1 MKSDTPHTIELK
13 STLAIRS
20 KGVSPASSDAVL
32 QRLPSRPNIMD
43 RIISLSP
50 VPTIVLDP
58 SFNIVEIS
66 RSQLDFCGLSRDDC
80 IGANVYELDPSKI
93 PVTSTDELRRGID
106 KAITLKSACK
116 IDSIEVDSRAYYCN
130 LRISPIFESDTLIYV
145 MLESCDITKLHRTGD
160 VVNQSLDSPDVY
172 KQLVDSVKD
181 VAIFMLTL
189 EGNVATWNGGA
200 SALKGYTTKEIIG
213 QHFSIFY
220 SAEDRMKDKPRKE
233 LAKCILDGKLE
244 DEGWRVRKD
253 GSRFFANV
261 IISPVYRFGVLIGFS
276 KITRDITDRRETEDR
291 LIAAYDEAAKL
302 KSEFLAHM
310 SHEIRTPMHGMISAL
325 TLLKDTG
332 LTAKQCEFAE
342 IAEHSGSILLRVIND
357 VLDYSKL
364 SSGTF
369 SLNSDLLNIREIHST
384 SLQQCKDLLKPGVT
398 LTSEIAEDIPEF
410 CKGDP
415 MRYKQILQNLLMNAV
430 KFTESG
436 SIHVTSI
443 LKANEESA
451 LHVYTEV
458 IDTGIGVTSA
468 AAKHLFDPF
477 AQSLSGTGEHHQGTG
492 LGLAICRNLVDLMGG
507 SIGYRPN
514 PSGQGSL
521 FWFYVRL
528 GKVSMASSSSDSE
541 VSSPVTVEPI
551 EELRAIASSKQIML
565 VEDNKISQ
573 AVMLK
578 LLNNLGFER
587 IDAAYDGAQALKLL
601 RAKPFSYHVI
611 LMDIN
616 MPVLDGVEATMEIR
630 NTLKLDVPIIAMTAN
645 ALKGDA
651 ESYLSKGMDGY
662 VAKPVNRNFL
672 VKILLLVLK

>member
-1 MKSDTPHTIELK
+1 MKSDNPPTLELK
-13 STLAIRS
+13 SALAIRS
-20 KGVSPASSDAVL
+20 KVVSVASSDVVP
-32 QRLPSRPNIMD
+32 QCPPSCPSIMD

-66 RSQLDFCGLSRDDC
+66 RSQLDFCGLPRDEC
-80 IGANVYELDPSKI
+80 IGASVYDLHPSKI

-106 KAITLKSACK
+106 KAILLKSACK
-116 IDSIEVDSRAYYCN
+116 IDSIEVDSHAYYCN
-130 LRISPIFESDTLIYV
+130 LRISPVFENDSLIYV
-145 MLESCDITKLHRTGD
+145 TLESCDITKLHSAGD
-160 VVNQSLDSPDVY
+160 GVNPSLDSPDVY
-172 KQLVDSVKD
+172 KQLIDSVKH
-181 VAIFMLTL
+181 VAIFMLTP
-189 EGNVATWNGGA
+189 EGIVATWNGGA
-200 SALKGYTTKEIIG
+200 SALKGYTTEEIIG
-213 QHFSIFY
+213 QHFSVFY

-253 GSRFFANV
+253 GSKFFANV
-261 IISPVYRFGVLIGFS
+261 VISPVYRFNVLIGFS
-276 KITRDITDRRETEDR
+276 KITRDITDRKETEDR
-291 LIAAYDEAAKL
+291 LIAAYEESAKL

-310 SHEIRTPMHGMISAL
+310 SHEIRTPMHGMLSAL

-332 LTAKQCEFAE
+332 LTTKQCEFAE
-342 IAEHSGSILLRVIND
+342 IVERSGSILLRVIND

-369 SLNSDLLNIREIHST
+369 SLNSDLLNVREIQNV
-384 SLQQCKDLLKPGVT
+384 SLQQCRNLLKPGVT

-415 MRYKQILQNLLMNAV
+415 TRYQQILQNLLVNAA

-436 SIHVTSI
+436 SIHVTAV
-443 LKANEESA
+443 LKDDKGSA
-451 LHVYTEV
+451 LHIYTEV
-458 IDTGIGVTSA
+458 IDTGIGVLSA
-468 AAKHLFDPF
+468 TAKHLFDPF
-477 AQSLSGTGEHHQGTG
+477 AQSLSETGEHYQGTG

-507 SIGYRPN
+507 SIGYHPN
-514 PSGQGSL
+514 KSGRGSI

-541 VSSPVTVEPI
+541 ECSPATVEPI
-551 EELRAIASSKQIML
+551 EELRTIASGKQLML

-601 RAKPFSYHVI
+601 RAKPFSYHAV

-616 MPVLDGVEATMEIR
+616 MPVLDGVKTTMEIR

-662 VAKPVNRNFL
+662 IAKPVNRNLL
-672 VKILLLVLK
+672 VKNLLLVLK